1 MKILLL
7 RFSSIGDIVLTS
19 PVARCLKQQLGAE
32 VHYLTKRT
40 FAAIHAANPYVERTY
55 SFVKEVTECLPA
67 LRREHYDWVI
77 DLHQNLRSWRV
88 KWALHRPSRAFQ
100 KLNFEKWLLVQTGI
114 DRLPPV
120 HIVDRYLEAVH
131 HLGVQY
137 DGQGLDY
144 FIPATEEVDIQALS
158 ANLSPSNYVVFVIGA
173 NHATKQLPAA
183 QIAAVCQEL
192 GRPVVLVGG
201 QTDRENGAAI
211 AARVGPSVVN
221 TCGQLSLHQSASVIR
236 QAYKVATH
244 DTGMMHI
251 AAAFRKEIVS
261 IWGNTVPKFGMFPF
275 YPENLNLNTTM
286 EVGGLPCRPCS
297 KIGFKAC
304 PKGHFRCMLDQNL
317 GHIARALK

>member
-32 VHYLTKRT
+32 VHYLTKRA
-40 FAAIHAANPYVERTY
+40 FAAIHAANPHVDCTY
-55 SFVKEVTECLPA
+55 SFNKEVTECLPA

-77 DLHQNLRSWRV
+77 DLHQNLRSGRV
-88 KWALHRPSRAFQ
+88 KWALHRPARAFR

-114 DRLPPV
+114 DRLPAV
-120 HIVDRYLEAVH
+120 HIVDRYLETVR

-144 FIPATEEVDIQALS
+144 FIPATEEVDIPALS
-158 ANLSPSNYVVFVIGA
+158 ANLKPFNYVVFVIGA

-183 QIAAVCQEL
+183 QIAAVCQEID
-192 GRPVVLVGG
+192 RPVVLVGG
-201 QTDRENGAAI
+201 QADRENGAAI
-211 AARVGPSVVN
+211 AARLGPAVVN

-251 AAAFRKEIVS
+251 AAAFRKPIVS

-275 YPENLNLNTTM
+275 YPENLNLNNTM

-317 GHIARALK
+317 GQIARALK